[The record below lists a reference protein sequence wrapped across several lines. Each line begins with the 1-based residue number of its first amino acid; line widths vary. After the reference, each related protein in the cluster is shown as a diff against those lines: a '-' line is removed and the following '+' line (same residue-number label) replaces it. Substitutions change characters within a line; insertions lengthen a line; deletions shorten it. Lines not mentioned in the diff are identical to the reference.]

1 MQKATDIMEQVRKR
15 IQRLKA
21 LQEEKSDGSTSLNG
35 STKDSAVECPKCQ
48 GREGYIDHDENGY
61 EIWRW
66 CDCREKKRIQR
77 LFQYSR
83 ITDEFRKLT
92 FDNFIL
98 ADRPQVV
105 KNAYA
110 CAEAYLKYFPQLR
123 SSRNNSIALLG
134 KPGSGKTHLLIAIAN
149 KLLGQGVG
157 VLYFPWVEGFNDLKS
172 NFDAIQDKIHR
183 IKQVEVLFIDDL
195 FKGRRQITDFQ
206 IEQMFEI
213 INYRYLNHLPIM
225 ISSEKDIDQLCE
237 IDEAIGSR
245 IYEMC
250 KDFTV
255 VLKGDKRLNYRIV
268 GGRSNAS

>member
-1 MQKATDIMEQVRKR
+1 
-15 IQRLKA
+15 
-21 LQEEKSDGSTSLNG
+21 
-35 STKDSAVECPKCQ
+35 
-48 GREGYIDHDENGY
+48 
-61 EIWRW
+61 
-66 CDCREKKRIQR
+66 
-77 LFQYSR
+77 
-83 ITDEFRKLT
+83 
-92 FDNFIL
+92 
-98 ADRPQVV
+98 VV

-123 SSRNNSIALLG
+123 SSRSNSIALLG

-149 KLLGQGVG
+149 NLLGQGVG

-245 IYEMC
+245 IYEMT
-250 KDFTV
+250 KNFTV